1 MNWRWTEY
9 VTYTN
14 SERSDK
20 FANAVF
26 KITGIL
32 QASVLVLDLFFIQ
45 ESYVPILLVR
55 KAKKLR
61 KSTENWALHAQ
72 WEESEIS
79 IKELA
84 IKFGLRPLQ
93 MLLTP
98 ICLFVTI
105 YASFIYGVFYA
116 TLASFPI
123 IFEETRHWNQFISSL
138 PFLAVLL
145 GIVCGAILSA
155 LNQSYYNKVLKAN
168 NFKPVPE
175 ARLPPMMI
183 ASVVLAGGL
192 FLIGWTSTPETHWTA
207 PVSGVFMLGFGYYT
221 IFTSALNYIIDTFQR
236 WGASAVA
243 ANTFVRSVLA
253 AAFPLIVPPMYRRLG
268 NGWATSVF
276 GIFAV
281 LNIPIP
287 FVFWFYGPRIRA
299 AGKHSSNM
307 G

>member
-1 MNWRWTEY
+1 MP
-9 VTYTN
+9 V
-14 SERSDK
+14 
-20 FANAVF
+20 
-26 KITGIL
+26 KITGII
-32 QASVLVLDLFFIQ
+32 QASVLILDLIFIQ
-45 ESYVPILLVR
+45 ESYVPTLLVR
-55 KAKKLR
+55 KARRLR
-61 KSTENWALHAQ
+61 KSTGNWALHAQ
-72 WEESEIS
+72 WEETGVS

-93 MLLTP
+93 MLFTP
-98 ICLFVTI
+98 ICLFMTI
-105 YASFIYGVFYA
+105 YSSFIYGVFYA

-123 IFEETRHWNQFISSL
+123 VFEETREWNQLVSSL

-145 GIVCGAILSA
+145 GIICGATVSA
-155 LNQSYYNKVLKAN
+155 FNQNYYNKALKAN

-183 ASVVLAGGL
+183 ASVMLAGGL
-192 FLIGWTSTPETHWTA
+192 FIIGWTSTPDLHWFA

-221 IFTSALNYIIDTFQR
+221 IFTSALNYLIDTFPR
-236 WGASAVA
+236 WGASAIA

-287 FVFWFYGPRIRA
+287 FVFWSYGPKIRA
-299 AGKHSSNM
+299 MGKYSSNM

>member
-1 MNWRWTEY
+1 MDRIRKNDISTTAQEY
-9 VTYTN
+9 LLTQ
-14 SERSDK
+14 S
-20 FANAVF
+20 
-26 KITGIL
+26 KITGII
-32 QASVLVLDLFFIQ
+32 QASVLILDLIFIQ
-45 ESYVPILLVR
+45 ESYVPTLLVR
-55 KAKKLR
+55 KARRLR
-61 KSTENWALHAQ
+61 KSTGNWALHAQ
-72 WEESEIS
+72 WEETGVS

-93 MLLTP
+93 MLFTP
-98 ICLFVTI
+98 ICLFMTI
-105 YASFIYGVFYA
+105 YSSFIYGVFYA

-123 IFEETRHWNQFISSL
+123 VFQQTRQWNPLVSSL

-145 GIVCGAILSA
+145 GIICGATVSA
-155 LNQSYYNKVLKAN
+155 FNQSYYNKALKAN

-192 FLIGWTSTPETHWTA
+192 FIIGWTSDPKLPWIA

-221 IFTSALNYIIDTFQR
+221 IFTSALNYLIDTFPR
-236 WGASAVA
+236 WGASAIA

-253 AAFPLIVPPMYRRLG
+253 AAFPLIVPPMYRHLG

-276 GIFAV
+276 AIFAV

-287 FVFWFYGPRIRA
+287 FVFWFYGPKIRA
-299 AGKHSSNM
+299 MGKYSSNM